1 MRILITGGTSGIM
14 YNLASKLVKRGH
26 LVYLTTHTKK
36 EAQTLKKKLKDDNLD
51 MLVFKLDITNKED
64 RKIIKRISFDVF
76 ISHAGV
82 GYGGSLLEMD
92 TDVLR
97 RNYEVNVFSSF
108 ELIKEV
114 YQKWKNDNQR
124 GKIFVMGSQAALIP
138 LPFLGCYTSSKA
150 SIAVLTNTIREELKY
165 LKSNITI
172 TLIEPGAY
180 KTGFNQVMI
189 DNKEKY
195 LYKDSLFS
203 KDINS
208 INKIQRNFFSLIE
221 SSNIDKLT
229 TKILKEIEA
238 SVPKKK
244 ISCPFFSYI
253 FLKIYAFFK
262 L

>member
-14 YNLASKLVKRGH
+14 YNLASKLVTRGH

-36 EAQTLKKKLKDDNLD
+36 ELKSLKERLKEDNLD
-51 MLVFKLDITNKED
+51 MLVFKLDVTNIED
-64 RKIIKRISFDVF
+64 RKIIERINFDVF

-108 ELIKEV
+108 ELIKDV
-114 YQKWKNDNQR
+114 YQKWKKIKQS
-124 GKIFVMGSQAALIP
+124 GKIFVMGSQASFIP

-150 SIAVLTNTIREELKY
+150 AISLLTSTIREELKY

-195 LYKDSLFS
+195 LYKDSTFY
-203 KDINS
+203 KNMRS
-208 INKIQRNFFSLIE
+208 INKIQRNFFTLIE
-221 SSNIDKLT
+221 SNNIDKLT
-229 TKILKEIEA
+229 IKILKEIEK
-238 SVPKKK
+238 SNPKKK
-244 ISCPFFSYI
+244 ITCPLFSYI
-253 FLKIYAFFK
+253 ILKIYTLFK